1 MTQAPAES
9 ARNDMPTWEGF
20 MIPTLRVLSDGVTR
34 HWREF
39 QPLVADDAKLSE
51 EQRSE
56 MLPSGGQ
63 LKYQNRIGWGVS
75 FLTNVGA
82 LDRPKRGH
90 YRITD
95 AGKRLLDLFPS
106 GVRERDIRALGED
119 PASPI
124 RVYEATGSR
133 AKTEAPLTTSEP
145 SSMTPL
151 EQVQSGI
158 ERIQDEV
165 AVELLARLQG
175 KEPGFF
181 EAAVVELLLAMGY
194 GGTTGSGSVTQLS
207 NDGGIDGVIDQDVLG
222 LSRVYIQAKRY
233 ADGNVVGRPDL
244 QAFVGALSGKA
255 DSGVFITT
263 SRFTEGAT
271 VCRACTDPHH
281 PSRWETPRIPDDPLR
296 GRRAGSRH
304 LQGRRDRRRLLRLG
318 LLVACSWLAGVN
330 RALRAA
336 VAGLSG

>member
-1 MTQAPAES
+1 MTYSTNGNPGPE
-9 ARNDMPTWEGF
+9 MPTWEGF
-20 MIPTLRVLSDGVTR
+20 MIPTLQVMQDGETR

-39 QPLVADDAKLSE
+39 QPLVADAIQLTE
-51 EQRSE
+51 AQMTEL
-56 MLPSGGQ
+56 LPSGSQ

-82 LDRPKRGH
+82 LERPKRGH
-90 YRITD
+90 YRITE
-95 AGKRLLDLFPS
+95 AGRQVLSRFPG

-124 RVYEATGSR
+124 RLYEAVSPRGRS
-133 AKTEAPLTTSEP
+133 AGVVIEP
-145 SSMTPL
+145 SSSSMTPL

-158 ERIQDEV
+158 ERIHEEV
-165 AVELLARLQG
+165 ATELLGRLRG

-194 GGTTGSGSVTQLS
+194 GGSTGSGAATQLS
-207 NDGGIDGVIDQDVLG
+207 NDGGIDGVIDQDILG
-222 LSRVYIQAKRY
+222 LNRVYIQAKRY

-263 SRFTEGAT
+263 SRFSDGART
-271 VCRACTDPHH
+271 YAEHVPTRIILIDGKRLAALMI
-281 PSRWETPRIPDDPLR
+281 RFGVGIQVRETYKVVEIDEDFF
-296 GRRAGSRH
+296 G
-304 LQGRRDRRRLLRLG
+304 
-318 LLVACSWLAGVN
+318 
-330 RALRAA
+330 
-336 VAGLSG
+336 

>member
-1 MTQAPAES
+1 MSNATGETGHT
-9 ARNDMPTWEGF
+9 DMPTWEGF

-39 QPLVADDAKLSE
+39 QPLVADEARLSDAHRNEL
-51 EQRSE
+51 
-56 MLPSGGQ
+56 LPSGGQ

-95 AGKRLLDLFPS
+95 AGKRLLELFPS
-106 GVRERDIRALGED
+106 GIKERDIRALGED
-119 PASPI
+119 PNSPI

-133 AKTEAPLTTSEP
+133 AKSDTPVAAADS

-158 ERIQDEV
+158 ERIEEEV
-165 AVELLARLQG
+165 AAELLSRLQG

-194 GGTTGSGSVTQLS
+194 GGTTGSGSVTQLT

-263 SRFTEGAT
+263 SRFTEGARFYAEHVPT
-271 VCRACTDPHH
+271 
-281 PSRWETPRIPDDPLR
+281 RIILLDGKRLASLMIR
-296 GRRAGSRH
+296 YGVGV
-304 LQGRRDRRRLLRLG
+304 QVRDTYK
-318 LLVACSWLAGVN
+318 VVEIDEDFFA
-330 RALRAA
+330 
-336 VAGLSG
+336 